1 MNNGMK
7 NKYLKTVL
15 SLLALSVLMFSC
27 SKTMEP
33 DDKNKIDIKGTMT
46 NGDMRS
52 PNMEAYMAGNTVW
65 VYFYED
71 FGDCTISIT
80 SRDSTLVTC
89 ETISTY
95 EDASWRYYMGDEP
108 LSRYHLV
115 ISNGTDEAEGWFF
128 NFRFAAVRPKQ

>member
-1 MNNGMK
+1 MK

-15 SLLALSVLMFSC
+15 SLFALSVLLLSC

-80 SRDSTLVTC
+80 SRDSVLITR
-89 ETISTY
+89 ETITTY
-95 EDASWRYYMGDEP
+95 PDASWDFFMGDEP

-115 ISNGTDEAEGWFF
+115 ISNGTEEAEGWFF

>member
-1 MNNGMK
+1 MK

-15 SLLALSVLMFSC
+15 SLFALSVLMLSC

-80 SRDSTLVTC
+80 SRDNTLVTC

-128 NFRFAAVRPKQ
+128 NFRLAAVRPRP

>member
-1 MNNGMK
+1 MMK
-7 NKYLKTVL
+7 IRYITIIIGLLTL
-15 SLLALSVLMFSC
+15 SILVGSC
-27 SKTMEP
+27 KKVNET

-80 SRDSTLVTC
+80 SRDNTLVTC

-128 NFRFAAVRPKQ
+128 NFRLAAVRPKQ